1 MFFNKNAAPKSK
13 TDAPTMVPTDRMP
26 NWSKIGCKI
35 DPLLP
40 VPPLLIV
47 VITGITSPIPKASTN
62 VPINTKIIKT
72 GIASR
77 DSRGKSVHSLPKVP
91 GLPEVFDVLDWLGV
105 LRGEF
110 IWL

>member
-1 MFFNKNAAPKSK
+1 
-13 TDAPTMVPTDRMP
+13 
-26 NWSKIGCKI
+26 
-35 DPLLP
+35 
-40 VPPLLIV
+40 
-47 VITGITSPIPKASTN
+47 
-62 VPINTKIIKT
+62 VPINTKTIKT

-91 GLPEVFDVLDWLGV
+91 GLPEIFDMLGV

>member
-1 MFFNKNAAPKSK
+1 
-13 TDAPTMVPTDRMP
+13 MVPTERMP

-62 VPINTKIIKT
+62 VPINTKSIKT

-91 GLPEVFDVLDWLGV
+91 GLPEVFNVLDWLGV

>member
-1 MFFNKNAAPKSK
+1 
-13 TDAPTMVPTDRMP
+13 VPTERMP

-47 VITGITSPIPKASTN
+47 VITGITSPIPRASTN

-91 GLPEVFDVLDWLGV
+91 GLSELLDVLDVLGVLGV